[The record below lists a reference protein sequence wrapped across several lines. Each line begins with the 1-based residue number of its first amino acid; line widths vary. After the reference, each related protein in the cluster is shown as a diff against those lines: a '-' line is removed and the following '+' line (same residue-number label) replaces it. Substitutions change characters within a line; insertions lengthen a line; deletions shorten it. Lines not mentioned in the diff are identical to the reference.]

1 MRSEKKFYKVV
12 FKRGDIK
19 VSEAILDEMELKIA
33 QKLVELL
40 RDPKIKIEYEEVTSY
55 P

>member
-1 MRSEKKFYKVV
+1 MSTKKKFYKVT
-12 FKRGDIK
+12 FKRGNIK